1 MKSVFFLGPK
11 QLDLRE
17 VPIPEPGP
25 GEVVV
30 KVAAALSCGTDL
42 KGYLRGHRLFV
53 PPMPFGHE
61 FAGAISAVG
70 AGVRGWREGDV
81 VTAANSAPCNACFY
95 CRRGQQQLCED
106 LDSRFNWGAYAEYIG
121 VPAHIVAQNM
131 HRVPD
136 TLPPV
141 QAALIEPLACA
152 LHGVR
157 DAGIQLGD
165 TVAIVGAG
173 AQGLMQI
180 QLARASGAAQVIAI
194 GRAHSRL
201 ERARRLGAHMSIS
214 TLDEDA
220 VARVRALT
228 GGRGADVTIESAGSA
243 ETWQLA
249 LALTRP
255 GGTALMFSGL
265 PGGTQVPLDATRVHY
280 QEIAI
285 KGCFHHTPQLVEQAL
300 DLLASGVIDG
310 GALIDGQIALEQVED
325 GLGRMARSEVV
336 KLAVVPGA
344 PSAQGLGDAG

>member
-11 QLDLRE
+11 QLELRE
-17 VPIPEPGP
+17 VPIPDPGP

-30 KVAAALSCGTDL
+30 KVAAALTCGTDL
-42 KGYLRGHRLFV
+42 KGYLRGHQLYV

-61 FAGAISAVG
+61 FAGVISAVG
-70 AGVRGWREGDV
+70 AGAPAWREGDA

-95 CRRGQQQLCED
+95 CRLGRQQLCED
-106 LDSRFNWGAYAEYIG
+106 LDSRLNWGAFAEYIR

-136 TLPPV
+136 SLPLA

-157 DAGIQLGD
+157 DAGIRLGD

-180 QLARASGAAQVIAI
+180 QLARAAGAARVIAI
-194 GRAHSRL
+194 GRARPRL
-201 ERARRLGAHMSIS
+201 ERARQLGAHTAIS

-220 VARVRALT
+220 VARVRELT
-228 GGRGADVTIESAGSA
+228 GGRGADVTIESAGGA

-249 LALTRP
+249 LQLTRP

-265 PGGTQVPLDATRVHY
+265 PGGAQVPFDATRLHY
-280 QEIAI
+280 QEITV
-285 KGCFHHTPQLVEQAL
+285 KGCFHHTPRLVELAL
-300 DLLASGVIDG
+300 ELLTAGVLDG
-310 GALIDGQIALEQVED
+310 GALIDGQIPLAQVED
-325 GLGRMARSEVV
+325 GLGRMARSEVI
-336 KLAVVPGA
+336 KLAVVPGLA
-344 PSAQGLGDAG
+344 